1 MAKMKTKKTDRLI
14 TISVDPK
21 KKTEFRKAAQ
31 EADRSL
37 SNWGER
43 AMQYARRF
51 PKRVDDALKG
61 GGGNRTRSHITELAA
76 A

>member
-1 MAKMKTKKTDRLI
+1 MKTTKKTDRLI

-21 KKTEFRKAAQ
+21 NKTEYRKAAKT
-31 EADRSL
+31 DGRSL
-37 SNWGER
+37 SNWSQR

-51 PKRVDDALKG
+51 PKRVNEALK
-61 GGGNRTRSHITELAA
+61 SAA